1 HDELLEAGGSAR
13 AREVDLRHTSG
24 RELAKQLVLPAEP
37 RSAREIELQ
46 ALAVRDH
53 LVTGTRLVES
63 LPLQIVYDTIGYTR
77 PNHEPVWHRVFSS
90 THIQLLR
97 LMIVFAG
104 LVACRDR
111 AAEPRGPSIELSLD

>member
-13 AREVDLRHTSG
+13 AREVDLRHASG

-53 LVTGTRLVES
+53 LVHGYPTRRVATPPDRLRYHWVHETESRTGVASSVLKHPHTTTA
-63 LPLQIVYDTIGYTR
+63 PDD
-77 PNHEPVWHRVFSS
+77 RVRRARGVPGPSS
-90 THIQLLR
+90 RASWSI
-97 LMIVFAG
+97 
-104 LVACRDR
+104 DR
-111 AAEPRGPSIELSLD
+111 ALAR